1 MTKKLV
7 SITFIVLAALI
18 IVSCSDVR
26 RNPGRVYMPD
36 MGYSRALET
45 YAKLDSSKF
54 TNNLADLG
62 EGKIYY
68 TAFPVT
74 GTMARGDELPFPLAM
89 DKPGDTTN
97 YVAAKQ
103 VQNPLPALDAAQLKD
118 AERLYLVNCAICH
131 GPKLDGNGPLWKDGN
146 GPFTSAPKNLM
157 TLDMPDGQMFYSVT
171 YGKNMMGS
179 YASQITDKQRWMIIH
194 YIKAQQSAKSASAKP
209 AASDS
214 TATKG
219 TDNAMA
225 KGTGTKAKTDSTTK
239 AK

>member
-1 MTKKLV
+1 MTKKFI
-7 SITFIVLAALI
+7 SIAFIFLAALI

-26 RNPGRVYMPD
+26 RSPGRVYMPD

-54 TNNLADLG
+54 TNNPAEIG

-68 TAFPVT
+68 TSYPVA
-74 GTMARGDELPFPLAM
+74 GAMARGDELPFAYAI

-97 YVAAKQ
+97 YVASKQ
-103 VQNPLPALDAAQLKD
+103 AQNPLPALDAGQMKE
-118 AERLYLVNCAICH
+118 AERLYLVNCGVCH
-131 GPKLDGNGPLWKDGN
+131 GSKLDGNGPLWKDGS

-157 TLDMPDGQMFYSVT
+157 TLDMPDGQMFYSIT

-179 YASQITDKQRWMIIH
+179 YASQITDKQRWMVIH
-194 YIKAQQSAKSASAKP
+194 YIKAQQAAKSASAKP
-209 AASDS
+209 AAGDS
-214 TATKG
+214 TGA
-219 TDNAMA
+219 
-225 KGTGTKAKTDSTTK
+225 KAKTDSATAK